1 VRIWDIEPARL
12 CRQHLLGE
20 HRELHAVWSI
30 ITGGKQGYAKHPEVL
45 RWHGRLR
52 ALYLRH
58 ESLAEEMARRGYRHR
73 TPLDESLASGSAAQ
87 DVFVDTP
94 DEQIRLLRSKGC
106 GCGTAPA
113 A

>member
-1 VRIWDIEPARL
+1 VRIWDIEPKRL

-30 ITGGKQGYAKHPEVL
+30 ITGEKRGYAKHPETL

-58 ESLAEEMARRGYRHR
+58 ESLVTEMTRRGYKHG
-73 TPLDESLASGSAAQ
+73 TPLDEALATGSEVQ
-87 DVFVDTP
+87 EDYVDP
-94 DEQIRLLRSKGC
+94 PEEQERLLREKGC
-106 GCGTAPA
+106 GCPL
-113 A
+113 